1 MKRKLIALALG
12 LGLLVP
18 ALASAEVKDPLL
30 QKLVDKGTLTSQEAE
45 EVQGKT
51 TWLKGLSIGATVF
64 VDYSFGQTGG
74 ATKSNYNRFTLQRG
88 YINIRKEITPWF
100 KMRMT
105 PDIKVSPSSQTGDY
119 TVRMKYLYADFLT
132 PDLGPVTD
140 NDVRVGLGHT
150 PFLDF
155 EEGVNTYRMQSP
167 MFQDKRSLITS
178 SDLGVSVNGNFGGKL
193 TREQVEEVGSASYAG
208 RFGGYFI
215 GVYNGGGYSS
225 TGEQNQNK
233 AIQGRVTVR
242 LLPDALPGLQLTYYG
257 ITGKGNA
264 ANNPAWTNNTGFVSY
279 QNKLW
284 AATAEFMTG
293 KGQINGADSN
303 KKKGYSLFGRF
314 TVPAYTKVA
323 AFARYDSLDPDT
335 TIANDRITTT
345 IVGASYR
352 IIGDNLL
359 VAAYEKTHDK
369 TKTEDDKKGQ
379 VVLQI
384 AF

>member
-12 LGLLVP
+12 LGLVVP
-18 ALASAEVKDPLL
+18 AVSGAEVKDPLL
-30 QKLVDKGTLTSQEAE
+30 QKLVDKGTLTAAEAE

-51 TWLKGLSIGATVF
+51 NWLKGFSIGGLAY

-74 ATKSNYNRFTLQRG
+74 ATKTNYNRFTLQRG
-88 YINIRKEITPWF
+88 YINIKKEITPWF
-100 KMRMT
+100 KMRVT
-105 PDIKVSPSSQTGDY
+105 TDIKTSSTQTGDY
-119 TVRMKYLYADFLT
+119 TIRMKYLYADFLT

-140 NDVRVGLGHT
+140 NDVRVGLGQT

-155 EEGVNTYRMQSP
+155 EEGISTYRMQSP
-167 MFQDKRSLITS
+167 MFQDKRGLITS

-193 TREQVEEVGSASYAG
+193 TAEQIEEVGSASYAG
-208 RFGGYFI
+208 KFGGYFI

-225 TGEQNQNK
+225 AGELNQNK

-242 LLPDALPGLQLTYYG
+242 PLDALPGLQLTYYG

-264 ANNPAWTNNTGFVSY
+264 ASNPTWSNNTGFISY

-284 AATAEFMTG
+284 AATAQFMKG
-293 KGQINGADSN
+293 KGNISGSDTN
-303 KKKGYSLFGRF
+303 KKKGYSFFGRV
-314 TVPAYTKVA
+314 TVPTYTKVA

-335 TIANDRITTT
+335 TVANDRITTT

-352 IIGDNLL
+352 IIGDNML

-379 VVLQI
+379 VVLQL